1 MTADLKA
8 FEIFEKMWL
17 VESENGVLGMSRYDA
32 KQCALIAVDEILEL
46 LKSEGILIGSYY
58 WNDVRTEIEKL

>member
-1 MTADLKA
+1 MEIRAKQKA
-8 FEIFEKMWL
+8 KEL
-17 VESENGVLGMSRYDA
+17 VNKYYKITDVNWGIHRQ
-32 KQCALIAVDEILEL
+32 KQCALIAVEEILEL